1 MTELSETVKRKGKDN
16 NGRKNDKNKVSGK
29 Y

>member
-16 NGRKNDKNKVSGK
+16 NGRENDQNKVSGK

>member
-1 MTELSETVKRKGKDN
+1 MKVLSETVKRKGKDN
-16 NGRKNDKNKVSGK
+16 NGCKNDKNKVSGK